1 MRVAYICADRGVPP
15 GGRGGSATHVREMVR
30 ALVAR
35 GIDMTVLAA
44 AAEGAAAALPCPV
57 VDLQGGPLCAE
68 LRSRIAKAAHA
79 DDEGVR
85 AAHESY
91 SLLLNNA
98 LTAALDAMS
107 PAPDII
113 YERQSLWSVAGLEAA
128 RRRGIP
134 YVLEVNA
141 PLVEQQRQYR
151 ELGLGATAA
160 AIEGLL
166 FEHADRVLV
175 TSPALVEYARS
186 HGASRRAVRVLPCG
200 VSAQM
205 LAAPERRDP
214 ARAGHDRERFVVGFV
229 GSLKPWH
236 GIDVLLRAFRKLRRL
251 HMSYRLLVVGD
262 GPLREEMERYLRVN
276 GLDVYADVVGSVDP
290 SEVPQYLARMD
301 VGVAPYPAL
310 PSFYFSPLKIWE
322 YAAAGVPIAA
332 SESGDLPRLFPHKV
346 AALLHPP
353 GSASKLAAHIELLR
367 TDPEVAARLTRRA
380 RQVARAHTWERLA
393 ARFDKIAADL
403 LRSHRRPPQ

>member
-1 MRVAYICADRGVPP
+1 MRIAYICADRGVPP

-35 GIDMTVLAA
+35 GIDITVLTA

-57 VDLQGGPLCAE
+57 VDLQSGPLTAE

-79 DDEGVR
+79 DEGGAR

-91 SLLLNNA
+91 SLLLNSSLA
-98 LTAALDAMS
+98 AALETMS

-113 YERQSLWSVAGLEAA
+113 YERHSLWSIAGLAAA
-128 RRRGIP
+128 RRHGIP

-151 ELGLGATAA
+151 ELGLAATAEA
-160 AIEGLL
+160 VEGLL

-175 TSPALVEYARS
+175 TSAALVEYARGR
-186 HGASRRAVRVLPCG
+186 GASRRAVRVLPCG

-205 LAAPERRDP
+205 LAEPDRDDRTG
-214 ARAGHDRERFVVGFV
+214 ANQRERFVVGFV

-236 GIDVLLRAFRKLRRL
+236 GIDVLLRAFRKLHRL

-276 GLDVYADVVGSVDP
+276 GLDVYADIVGSVDP
-290 SEVPQYLARMD
+290 SEVPKYLARMD
-301 VGVAPYPAL
+301 VGVAPYPSL

-367 TDPEVAARLTRRA
+367 TDPQVAARLTRRA
-380 RQVARAHTWERLA
+380 RQVARAHTWDRLA
-393 ARFDKIAADL
+393 ARLDKIAADL
-403 LRSHRRPPQ
+403 LRTHRRLPQ